1 MLEIIK
7 FGFLTL
13 IGALCVIFGAMA
25 LQESSGGEAFL
36 FFVIGIPCIIPL
48 IIGLICFAK
57 EIIPE
62 TKFGRKL
69 SFQTNTTEIGYN
81 RRELEK
87 ELKKFI
93 TDKGNLWY
101 LYTDFHNGIS
111 THCTIWIE
119 NDWNNHYDFTY
130 RNHGYD
136 NVSATSAKEIFEVLA
151 DDINCLYKPEIQE
164 KLLGTDPAEYL
175 VYPSYDGDYHIVLG
189 SSRSSYDYILKN
201 IAIYSPASWKCRQQ
215 ERANKI
221 STSSATNTHYKQT

>member
-1 MLEIIK
+1 MIGVL
-7 FGFLTL
+7 GGLSL
-13 IGALCVIFGAMA
+13 IVG
-25 LQESSGGEAFL
+25 L
-36 FFVIGIPCIIPL
+36 FSLIDTSTSTSFSVTYLVIGIVLL
-48 IIGLICFAK
+48 IIYFAK

-62 TKFGRKL
+62 TNFGRKKLMKL

-81 RRELEK
+81 RRELEE

-119 NDWNNHYDFTY
+119 NDWNNHYDFIY
-130 RNHGYD
+130 RDYGYD
-136 NVSATSAKEIFEVLA
+136 NVNATSAKEIFEILA
-151 DDINCLYKPEIQE
+151 DDIICLYKPEIQK
-164 KLLGTDPAEYL
+164 KLLGTDSAEYL
-175 VYPSYDGDYHIVLG
+175 VYPSFDGDYHIVPG

-201 IAIYSPASWKCRQQ
+201 IAIYSNTSWKCRQQ

-221 STSSATNTHYKQT
+221 STSSATNIHYKQT